1 MTGTG
6 KVWAGRITPAPRRGG
21 IIEDMD
27 EPRQPRRS
35 GRRADAI
42 GPLLPDRAAEDD
54 PERWGDRDGSE
65 DDADR
70 RLRDEVPPHHGQ

>member
-1 MTGTG
+1 
-6 KVWAGRITPAPRRGG
+6 
-21 IIEDMD
+21 MD
-27 EPRQPRRS
+27 EPKRPSRTD
-35 GRRADAI
+35 RRADAI
-42 GPLLPDRAAEDD
+42 GPLLPDRAGEDD

>member
-1 MTGTG
+1 
-6 KVWAGRITPAPRRGG
+6 
-21 IIEDMD
+21 MD
-27 EPRQPRRS
+27 EPRQPRRA
-35 GRRADAI
+35 GPNADAI

-54 PERWGDRDGSE
+54 PERWGDRDRSE

>member
-1 MTGTG
+1 
-6 KVWAGRITPAPRRGG
+6 
-21 IIEDMD
+21 MD
-27 EPRQPRRS
+27 EPRRPRPTRRS
-35 GRRADAI
+35 ADAI
-42 GPLLPDRAAEDD
+42 GPLLPDRATEDD